1 MGLQGYDL
9 WYVCLRWDRG
19 VINDAVVSPRLWL
32 HDVNCEVGGAPR
44 TELASWVARLVLG
57 RLEEKVQ
64 SPIWPRQ
71 ATPLHLLALMKAV
84 KVPWAK
90 LENYEQGCS
99 LHDLSWNLKSH
110 TCCHFFGPKLI
121 AGQNLV
127 SCILKSR
134 TTCINSGLLANPWEC
149 VTVSID
155 TVLSVWER
163 ILGFE
168 RCGDHPEWQGPA
180 VYHPTPGPPWPAPT
194 MA

>member
-1 MGLQGYDL
+1 MNICVSWYVPHNRIDVWYIWLGTLECEHFLFVTRDMGLQGYDL

-84 KVPWAK
+84 KVPSVK
-90 LENYEQGCS
+90 LENDEHGCS
-99 LHDLSWNLKSH
+99 LPDLSRNLPS
-110 TCCHFFGPKLI
+110 
-121 AGQNLV
+121 
-127 SCILKSR
+127 
-134 TTCINSGLLANPWEC
+134 
-149 VTVSID
+149 
-155 TVLSVWER
+155 
-163 ILGFE
+163 
-168 RCGDHPEWQGPA
+168 A
-180 VYHPTPGPPWPAPT
+180 VFDPAPEQI
-194 MA
+194 